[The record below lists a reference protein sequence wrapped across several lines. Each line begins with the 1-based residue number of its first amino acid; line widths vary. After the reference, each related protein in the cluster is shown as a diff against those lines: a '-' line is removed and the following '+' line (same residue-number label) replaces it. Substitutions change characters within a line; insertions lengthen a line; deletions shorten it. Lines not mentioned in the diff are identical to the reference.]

1 MPVYDPDTR
10 AVLTVPEANA
20 VAFKEVNPE
29 PAPVTVVK
37 VAVLAVKLPL
47 ASLAT
52 IVEAPLAEAAVVLSL
67 DKVPV
72 VMAVALRAVSAE
84 PLAVMTLA
92 TKLPEASRATIVEAP
107 LAEAAVVLAL
117 FKVPEETEVALRAVR
132 AEPLAVITFAEK
144 LPEASRATI
153 VEAPLAE
160 AAVVLSLATVPVVI
174 AVPLSVV
181 IEAPEP
187 VNVVAVIPAA
197 AKLPEASR
205 ATMVLAPFVADAVVR
220 ALIKVP
226 LVMFDALVV
235 SVVAEA
241 AKPDTLDAVIA
252 MPTLEALVI

>member
-1 MPVYDPDTR
+1 MPVVD
-10 AVLTVPEANA
+10 
-20 VAFKEVNPE
+20 
-29 PAPVTVVK
+29 
-37 VAVLAVKLPL
+37 
-47 ASLAT
+47 
-52 IVEAPLAEAAVVLSL
+52 AVVLANGTLNAL
-67 DKVPV
+67 DVVEVVTVAFVEFVAVVAVPLKE
-72 VMAVALRAVSAE
+72 AVIVPAA
-84 PLAVMTLA
+84 
-92 TKLPEASRATIVEAP
+92 KLPEASRATIVLAP

-117 FKVPEETEVALRAVR
+117 FKVPEETEVALSAVR
-132 AEPLAVITFAEK
+132 AEPLAVMTFAVK
-144 LPEASRATI
+144 FPLASRATI

-205 ATMVLAPFVADAVVR
+205 ATIVLAPFVAAAVVR

-226 LVMFDALVV
+226 LVMLDALVV